1 MKFACIQLALVLLIK
16 LLLTI
21 YRFSSSVSPLLT
33 IEFTQECFLKPI
45 KHTVEQF

>member
-1 MKFACIQLALVLLIK
+1 MKFVYVQLALVLLTE

-21 YRFSSSVSPLLT
+21 YRCSPSVSPVLAV
-33 IEFTQECFLKPI
+33 EFTQECFLKPI